1 MNYPSLLRLTSA
13 AGPRPPTSGGRQ
25 CHDDKLSETPKGECS
40 QRHANVKGGLG
51 NAQVCLTATSVGGRM
66 RVRAKLTMRCHA
78 PLNNS
83 AAEVRQEPF
92 FNMRIGNDGD
102 EVDRRKKDTECRPFL
117 RKDSK
122 YHTCTAYCILE
133 LNVWVSNWE
142 QFPVGSAKCDN
153 SQGWPN
159 VKYALVV
166 HIQMPHDTLSIQRY
180 KHTGNISR
188 IEAIKVSLA
197 RGMLEFPQSMLGNI
211 RSAMDLMGK
220 YSNNYNQM
228 AVFILT
234 TINQLT

>member
-1 MNYPSLLRLTSA
+1 
-13 AGPRPPTSGGRQ
+13 
-25 CHDDKLSETPKGECS
+25 
-40 QRHANVKGGLG
+40 
-51 NAQVCLTATSVGGRM
+51 M

-153 SQGWPN
+153 FQGWPN

-166 HIQMPHDTLSIQRY
+166 HIQMPHDTLSTQRY
-180 KHTGNISR
+180 KHTGSISR

-234 TINQLT
+234 TINQLTWLLTLVTLVTLKYLLCSTTFGSISKIHREILFKNSRGIF